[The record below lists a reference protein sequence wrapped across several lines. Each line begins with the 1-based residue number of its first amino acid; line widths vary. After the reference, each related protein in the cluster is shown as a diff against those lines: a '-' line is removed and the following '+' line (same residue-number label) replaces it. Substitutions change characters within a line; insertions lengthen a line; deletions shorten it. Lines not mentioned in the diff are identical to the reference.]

1 MSSSDAGKSKPAANS
16 HIASAL
22 RTLDTEAEG
31 VAALAAAMSDGLGAP
46 FVAAVETIRTARGR
60 VIVTG
65 MGKSGHVARK
75 IAATL
80 ASTGTPA
87 FFVHAADASHGDLGM
102 ITSDD
107 VMLALSWSGETE
119 ELKDLINYSRRFRI
133 VLIAVTVNAESTLGK
148 AADIVLA
155 LPPAREACPHNLAPT
170 TSSLMQLALGD
181 ALAIALLESRGFTA
195 IDFGVFHPRGRL
207 GAALK
212 FVGEVMHPG
221 AAVPLIKRGA
231 PMSEAIVE
239 MSGQGFRLRRRDRAK
254 RQARRRHH
262 RRRFAPSHAHGFAAG
277 AGRCRHDGI
286 AKDRAARSIGQRGVA
301 NSQFIENHG
310 AHRRGSGPAGRHRA
324 FPRSAARRRGVMRA
338 LIEHDL
344 SDLPSPAAAG
354 FAKAGNRRPPR
365 IKSGA
370 GISGTCSNTVR
381 PAPRSNRRRR
391 IAARAATLGAAGA
404 GLTGAADAAGV
415 DGAVW
420 NTGLT
425 GTAGALAPLAGGNT
439 S

>member
-1 MSSSDAGKSKPAANS
+1 
-16 HIASAL
+16 
-22 RTLDTEAEG
+22 
-31 VAALAAAMSDGLGAP
+31 MSDGLGAP
-46 FVAAVETIRTARGR
+46 FVAAVDTIRGARGR

-119 ELKDLINYSRRFRI
+119 ELRDLINYSRRFRI
-133 VLIAVTVNAESTLGK
+133 ALIAITVNVESTLGK

-155 LPPAREACPHNLAPT
+155 LPEIREACPHNLAPT

-195 IDFGVFHPRGRL
+195 IDFGVFHPRGTL

-212 FVGEVMHPG
+212 FVRDVMHPG

-239 MSGQGFRLRRRDRAK
+239 MSAKGFGCVAVTEKNGNLAGVITDGDLRRHMRKDLL
-254 RQARRRHH
+254 QA
-262 RRRFAPSHAHGFAAG
+262 SV
-277 AGRCRHDGI
+277 DT
-286 AKDRAARSIGQRGVA
+286 
-301 NSQFIENHG
+301 
-310 AHRRGSGPAGRHRA
+310 
-324 FPRSAARRRGVMRA
+324 VMTA
-338 LIEHDL
+338 L
-344 SDLPSPAAAG
+344 P
-354 FAKAGNRRPPR
+354 K
-365 IKSGA
+365 
-370 GISGTCSNTVR
+370 TVR
-381 PAPRSNRRRR
+381 PGQLASEALQILNSSKITALIVVESDRPVGIVHFHDLLR
-391 IAARAATLGAAGA
+391 
-404 GLTGAADAAGV
+404 AGV
-415 DGAVW
+415 A
-420 NTGLT
+420 
-425 GTAGALAPLAGGNT
+425 
-439 S
+439 